1 MNPPFAR
8 RRQHLLQEMDRIERM
23 ELGAL
28 AEDYHTRSVGGV
40 EVKTGPYF
48 KHQQWK
54 DGRNC
59 SRRVPPEEAASLR
72 EAIEG
77 RQHFEKLA
85 QEFIEVTVAQSR
97 AQAALPESKKNFK
110 SKSKRRNGPKPPP
123 SSQ

>member
-1 MNPPFAR
+1 MNPSTAR
-8 RRQHLLQEMDRIERM
+8 QRRHLLHQMEQIEHM
-23 ELGAL
+23 EFGAL
-28 AEDYHTRSVGGV
+28 AEEHRTRTVDGV
-40 EVKTGPYF
+40 EMTAGPYF
-48 KHQQWK
+48 KLQQWK

-97 AQAALPESKKNFK
+97 AQAALPESKKNSK

-123 SSQ
+123 SSH